1 MQPENKLKV
10 RARLVVIKEG
20 KLLVTYDS
28 KDDFYFYMGGKLE
41 FGETLIDGC
50 KREVRE
56 ECGEN
61 VNFEFGKILYVRD
74 FILPEE
80 NEHSLELFIL
90 GQVDASVESLEKK
103 VDDEFDGHKWLTW
116 LDLDSLPPN
125 LKPASLTTKLL
136 EDYRNGFQVQ
146 GEYVGE
152 L

>member
-1 MQPENKLKV
+1 MERENKLKI
-10 RARLVVIKEG
+10 RARLVIIKEG

-28 KDDFYFYMGGKLE
+28 KNDFYFCAGGKLE
-41 FGETLIDGC
+41 FGETLIEGC

-56 ECGEN
+56 ECGED

-90 GQVDASVESLEKK
+90 GKIDATVESLEKK
-103 VDDEFDGHKWLTW
+103 IDDEFDGHKWLTW
-116 LDLDSLPPN
+116 LDMNSLPQN
-125 LKPASLTTKLL
+125 LKPASLTSKLL
-136 EDYRNGFQVQ
+136 ESYRDGFTVQ
-146 GEYVGE
+146 GEYVGK